1 MVKRIK
7 CPHCGKVADFHQ
19 DSCTLCWAHRV
30 RGPLGSEEQIA
41 QARERYRQH
50 QEQAEWQAR
59 FDRWQKVV
67 IGPAVLLTISSIA
80 WAFSSVGLCWGLGV
94 SWVHAAPA
102 LVSVMGFPLGGF
114 WVGGSKWLR
123 PATILLV
130 VAGLTYGWSVVE
142 MIMSDLELDS
152 LKAKDLIWY
161 AIQSSLC
168 AAVLWGSVQI
178 FRLKPRP
185 GAAAAA

>member
-67 IGPAVLLTISSIA
+67 IHPAVLLTISSIG
-80 WAFSSVGLCWGLGV
+80 WAFSSVGLCWGLDV
-94 SWVHAAPA
+94 PWVYALPS
-102 LVSVMGFPLGGF
+102 LVSVIGFPLGGY

-123 PATILLV
+123 PATALLI
-130 VAGLTYGWSVVE
+130 VAALAYGGSAVQAA
-142 MIMSDLELDS
+142 MHDIELDS
-152 LKAKDLIWY
+152 LSARGALW
-161 AIQSSLC
+161 ALLQLSLC

-185 GAAAAA
+185 GVAASA